1 MVILCYL
8 QVIREDNINCSC
20 VSMTNFAQITTYFKM
35 SLLIFCCSYEP
46 RYVICGSSSLGFL
59 VEKQANVGKLGY
71 GGSYNP
77 VLRHS
82 NIRYCLVDAFE
93 PHPPQ
98 LKCQHLSYILVHKR
112 LQIIRYILPILLI
125 LVFFTQ

>member
-8 QVIREDNINCSC
+8 QVIREDNIDCSC

-46 RYVICGSSSLGFL
+46 RYVVVQVWAFLLRNKQMWGSWATS
-59 VEKQANVGKLGY
+59 
-71 GGSYNP
+71 GSYNP

-82 NIRYCLVDAFE
+82 NIRYCLGGAFKT
-93 PHPPQ
+93 HPPQ
-98 LKCQHLSYILVHKR
+98 LQCQHLS
-112 LQIIRYILPILLI
+112 
-125 LVFFTQ
+125 